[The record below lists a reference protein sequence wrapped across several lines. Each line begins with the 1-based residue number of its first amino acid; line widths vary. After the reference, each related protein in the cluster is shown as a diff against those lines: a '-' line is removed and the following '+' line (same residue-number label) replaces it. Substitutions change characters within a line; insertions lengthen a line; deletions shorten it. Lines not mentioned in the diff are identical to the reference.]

1 MNSMPYAAAVSHSTD
16 TARALAEVVEAA
28 LASLGRGRTD
38 LACVF
43 FSPHHSGDG
52 ELIAKTLAQ
61 RLGPNVIGC
70 QGESIVATGKEFEN
84 VPAMSLWL
92 ADFGGS
98 VEVEPFHLV
107 PDQGREGPTLFG
119 WPDGLVDCDPAA
131 SVLLTFA
138 DPHTFP
144 VSELFFPRVKEDYPG
159 LPIVGGMS
167 SGALGPGQTVMVRQ
181 AETAYHGA
189 VGALLRGPLR
199 WRTVV
204 SQGCRPIGRPLV
216 ITKGRDNIIQEVGG
230 LGPLKYLQDLY
241 DGLPSRDQDLFR
253 KGLHIG
259 LVTTEYRE
267 AFTRGDFLIRNIYSI
282 DRDNGSLIVT
292 DRVRVGQT
300 IQFQLR
306 DADTADDDLRM
317 LLRADKAAHDP
328 AEGALLFTCNGRGT
342 RLFAMPDHDAR
353 AVAEEVGSVPTAGFF
368 AAGELG
374 PVGGTNYVHGFTAS
388 VVLFS

>member
-1 MNSMPYAAAVSHSTD
+1 MPYASAVSTSPD
-16 TARALAEVVEAA
+16 TARALDEVAEAA
-28 LASLGRGRTD
+28 LAALGRGRTD
-38 LACVF
+38 LACIF
-43 FSPHHSGDG
+43 FSPHHAGDG
-52 ELIAKTLAQ
+52 ELIARTLTQ

-70 QGESIVATGKEFEN
+70 QGESIVATGRELETQ
-84 VPAMSLWL
+84 PAMSLWL

-119 WPDGLVDCDPAA
+119 WPDGLVGCDPNS

-144 VSELFFPRVKEDYPG
+144 VTELFFPRMKDDYPG

-167 SGALGPGQTVMVRQ
+167 SGAMGPGQTVMIRQ

-189 VGALLRGPLR
+189 VGALLRGPVR

-204 SQGCRPIGRPLV
+204 SQGCRPIGRALV

-230 LGPLKYLQDLY
+230 LPPLKYLQELY
-241 DGLPSRDQDLFR
+241 DELPARDQDLFR

-259 LVTTEYRE
+259 MVTTEYRE
-267 AFTRGDFLIRNIYSI
+267 TFTRGDFLIRNIYGI
-282 DRDNGSLIVT
+282 DRENGALIVT

-317 LLRADKAAHDP
+317 LLRADKAGHEP
-328 AEGALLFTCNGRGT
+328 VEGALLFTCNGRGT

-353 AVAEEVGSVPTAGFF
+353 AVAEEMGAVPTAGFF

-374 PVGGTNYVHGFTAS
+374 PVAGTNHIHGFTAS